1 MLAAAVRRG
10 IVIIQSRVQGTS
22 RGSGDDARRG
32 GSCWSVEQSKH
43 CGRAARLGKCTGDC
57 MLLFGTTGS

>member
-43 CGRAARLGKCTGDC
+43 CGRAARLGYMHG
-57 MLLFGTTGS
+57 

>member
-22 RGSGDDARRG
+22 RGSGDDARQSAARG

-43 CGRAARLGKCTGDC
+43 CGRAARLGYMHG
-57 MLLFGTTGS
+57 